1 MAANGIKYAYKLGG
15 LAASLTV
22 FLCSALIFFNNQGH
36 MNINT
41 LIYALG
47 IIVPAGAIV
56 GYLGF
61 QIGKIFDS
69 AKKKKKL
76 SKFK

>member
-22 FLCSALIFFNNQGH
+22 FLCSALIFLNNQGH

-47 IIVPAGAIV
+47 IIVPAGLVV

-61 QIGKIFDS
+61 QIAKYLIPL
-69 AKKKKKL
+69 KKKKKL